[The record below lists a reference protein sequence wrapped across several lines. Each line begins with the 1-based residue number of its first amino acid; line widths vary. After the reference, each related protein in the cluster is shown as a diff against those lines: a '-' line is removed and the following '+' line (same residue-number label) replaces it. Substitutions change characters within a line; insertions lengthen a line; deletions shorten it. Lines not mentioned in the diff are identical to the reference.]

1 MSPEERIG
9 ALLKAP
15 SDGWVAF
22 SGDET
27 RVVAYGTTY
36 DEAVA
41 GAEKAGEADPLLVK
55 VPTDWRELVL
65 ALS

>member
-1 MSPEERIG
+1 MRPEERVE

-22 SGDET
+22 SEDEN
-27 RVVAYGTTY
+27 RVVAYGATY

-41 GAEKAGEADPLLVK
+41 EAQKQGVDDPVLVK
-55 VPTDWRELVL
+55 VPTDWTQLVL
-65 ALS
+65 MH